1 MRSSTAP
8 ESAQIDGPLKATPFE
23 EVDLRSRTPACS
35 DCPNRNYCLPG
46 ELTPAAVRLLD
57 DQMFSRL
64 RVREGVALYHE
75 GEAFKFFYAVR
86 SGSFKSILTLRDGR
100 DQVTDFHVLGE
111 LMGLDGVARGVYAS
125 TAVAL
130 EAAEVCIVP
139 YARMEEVSKN
149 SAELQQMVS
158 RTMSMQ
164 IVRERSLVLLLGSMN
179 SEERLAS
186 FLLSLSRRMKRR
198 GYSPDE
204 FHLRMSRV
212 DLASYLALSVETV
225 SRTFSAFQQQGFLR
239 VNKKHVRILDHA
251 GLQRTLDMR
260 GVGSRDPG
268 R

>member
-1 MRSSTAP
+1 MHTSTAP
-8 ESAQIDGPLKATPFE
+8 ESAQIDGALRADAFQAP
-23 EVDLRSRTPACS
+23 DLRSRTPACS

-46 ELTPAAVRLLD
+46 GLTAAAVRRLD

-64 RVREGVALYHE
+64 RVREGAALYHE
-75 GEAFKFFYAVR
+75 GDAFKFFYAVR
-86 SGSFKSILTLRDGR
+86 SGTFKSILTLRDGR
-100 DQVTDFHVLGE
+100 EQVTDFHVLGD
-111 LMGLDGVARGVYAS
+111 LMGLDGVARGVHAS

-139 YARMEEVSKN
+139 YTRVEEMSRN

-158 RTMSMQ
+158 RIMSMQ
-164 IVRERSLVLLLGSMN
+164 IVRERCLVLLLGAMN

-186 FLLSLSRRMKRR
+186 FLLSLSTRMKRR

-212 DLASYLALSVETV
+212 ELGSYLALSVETV
-225 SRTFSAFQQQGFLR
+225 SRTFSGFQQQGFLR

-251 GLQRTLDMR
+251 GLQRILDTR
-260 GVGSRDPG
+260 AVGSRDPS